1 MTKAEIQQVK
11 LRFGIIG
18 NTEALTRAIDVAIQ
32 VAPTDLSVLIT
43 GESGVGK
50 ESFPQIIHQYS
61 RESMDSILLST
72 VVLFLKEPSIRNCSV
87 MKKGLLREPLVSE
100 RAILVKPTAELFFWM
115 KSENCLCPR
124 RHVCFVY
131 SRVGSL

>member
-1 MTKAEIQQVK
+1 MTRAEIQQVK
-11 LRFGIIG
+11 QRFGIIG
-18 NTEALTRAIDVAIQ
+18 NTEALSRAIDVAIQ

-43 GESGVGK
+43 EKVESEKKVFRRLFINIAGG
-50 ESFPQIIHQYS
+50 ST
-61 RESMDSILLST
+61 DSILLST

-87 MKKGLLREPLVSE
+87 MKKGLLREPSVSE

>member
-61 RESMDSILLST
+61 RRKHGQYIAVNCGAIPEGTIDSELFVSGKDILA
-72 VVLFLKEPSIRNCSV
+72 R
-87 MKKGLLREPLVSE
+87 
-100 RAILVKPTAELFFWM
+100 PTAGLSFWM
-115 KSENCLCPR
+115 KSGSCLCLLR
-124 RHVCFVY
+124 RVCFVCLKAE
-131 SRVGSL
+131 SL

>member
-50 ESFPQIIHQYS
+50 ESFPQITNTVA
-61 RESMDSILLST
+61 ESMDSILLST

-87 MKKGLLREPLVSE
+87 MKKGLLREPSVSE